1 MQQHRDRW
9 RVTTMCRVL
18 GVSRA
23 RYYQWARTP
32 ISAQAAAD
40 ARLLPKIRTTFAEL
54 HRRCGSPRVHREL
67 RAQGTRVSRKRV
79 ERLMRQE
86 GLRAKRPR
94 PFRVTTQSVDIAHLI
109 QVALTPIFLISAIGV
124 TLNVLTSRLA
134 RIVDRARAMEDRLL
148 HPDYVQDGRDLHAQL
163 KILAR
168 RSRWINAAIILITLS
183 ALFIALVVVMLFV
196 NAFLRYELS
205 AVIAGMFIMS
215 MLTLAAALLAFL
227 IEVRIATTTLRIGII
242 EASRPG
248 G

>member
-1 MQQHRDRW
+1 M
-9 RVTTMCRVL
+9 
-18 GVSRA
+18 
-23 RYYQWARTP
+23 
-32 ISAQAAAD
+32 
-40 ARLLPKIRTTFAEL
+40 
-54 HRRCGSPRVHREL
+54 
-67 RAQGTRVSRKRV
+67 
-79 ERLMRQE
+79 
-86 GLRAKRPR
+86 
-94 PFRVTTQSVDIAHLI
+94 TTQPVDIAHVI

-148 HPDYVQDGRDLHAQL
+148 HPDYVHDGRDLHAQL
-163 KILAR
+163 KIMAR

-205 AVIAGMFIMS
+205 ALIAGMFIMS

-242 EASRPG
+242 EASRHSG
-248 G
+248 

>member
-1 MQQHRDRW
+1 M
-9 RVTTMCRVL
+9 
-18 GVSRA
+18 
-23 RYYQWARTP
+23 
-32 ISAQAAAD
+32 
-40 ARLLPKIRTTFAEL
+40 
-54 HRRCGSPRVHREL
+54 
-67 RAQGTRVSRKRV
+67 
-79 ERLMRQE
+79 
-86 GLRAKRPR
+86 
-94 PFRVTTQSVDIAHLI
+94 TTQSVDIAHLI

-148 HPDYVQDGRDLHAQL
+148 HPDYVHDGRDLHAQL

-196 NAFLRYELS
+196 NAFLRFELS

-215 MLTLAAALLAFL
+215 MLTLAAALLTFL

-242 EASRPG
+242 EASRQG

>member
-1 MQQHRDRW
+1 M
-9 RVTTMCRVL
+9 
-18 GVSRA
+18 
-23 RYYQWARTP
+23 
-32 ISAQAAAD
+32 
-40 ARLLPKIRTTFAEL
+40 
-54 HRRCGSPRVHREL
+54 
-67 RAQGTRVSRKRV
+67 
-79 ERLMRQE
+79 
-86 GLRAKRPR
+86 
-94 PFRVTTQSVDIAHLI
+94 TTQSVDIAHLI

-148 HPDYVQDGRDLHAQL
+148 HPDYIQDGRDLHAQL

-242 EASRPG
+242 EASSHG